1 MSDDHWFA
9 DVSDDPI
16 SDGFLWQ
23 PFLQLNGCCLP
34 LPLWFPTQADCE
46 RFIHT
51 SIPAGAA

>member
-23 PFLQLNGCCLP
+23 PFLRLNGCCLP
-34 LPLWFPTQADCE
+34 LPLWFPTEADCE